1 MKAIIVTG
9 CLAERYRDD
18 ITEEI
23 PEVDMVVGIGSN
35 GKIAELIEKALE
47 GRSVRLTRIEAVSPK
62 VENSTLAPL
71 TYDELRNMSPIKL
84 ATDYYCRHYGQEQLP
99 PVLKEMLMNT
109 IKEVETENTNNETH
123 K

>member
-1 MKAIIVTG
+1 MQ
-9 CLAERYRDD
+9 
-18 ITEEI
+18 
-23 PEVDMVVGIGSN
+23 
-35 GKIAELIEKALE
+35 IEKALE

-84 ATDYYCRHYGQEQLP
+84 ATDYYCRHYGQEHLP